1 MKFAALKF
9 QQSVVA
15 IVAEQSGQK
24 SASFNY
30 FFLFPK
36 LWSYRQNI
44 WFWKCDK
51 SSVISEMFKELKPQ
65 KNFQAL

>member
-1 MKFAALKF
+1 MLKIHINPMNLISTMKFAALKF

-36 LWSYRQNI
+36 L
-44 WFWKCDK
+44 
-51 SSVISEMFKELKPQ
+51 
-65 KNFQAL
+65 